1 MPESRPELP
10 RELRLWHLVLLNI
23 SAVAGVRW
31 LAAAAQAGPGSL
43 TLWLLS
49 ALAFFLPSALVV
61 SSLSARFPEEGG
73 FYIWT
78 KRAFGDWHGFL
89 CAWVYFVSNILYFPT
104 LLLSGV
110 AMASYMFG
118 ATGIKYSENPS
129 YAIPV
134 TLTALWIAFIANLLG
149 LRVGKWPTI
158 LGGGSTYIVAALL
171 CVFALIIAWRFGSAT
186 HFRFLPDTS
195 LSNLNFWSQIALAMT
210 GLELA
215 PILGGEIHDPSKNV
229 PRAAWISGFGCAGFY
244 IAGTAALLALMPP
257 DRISPMTGLAQ
268 AGNEAGLRLGANWLT
283 PCFALLITLGVI
295 GQLST
300 YIAGNTR
307 LPFALGL
314 DHYLPPAFA
323 RLHPRWHTPHISI
336 LTQGVLSSVLLL
348 LMEMGEN
355 LRAAYQIL
363 VDMVVIATLIPFV
376 YIFASGFKFGRRW
389 AGIAGATISLGAVI
403 LSAVP
408 PPGVASV
415 WLFELKVVGGTVLLA
430 VLGRVIFVRS
440 KAHRK
445 ALVG

>member
-1 MPESRPELP
+1 MTSPAELP
-10 RELRLWHLVLLNI
+10 RELRLWHLVLFNI

-31 LAAAAQAGPGSL
+31 LAAAAHAGPGSL

-89 CAWVYFVSNILYFPT
+89 CAWLYFVSNILYFPT

-118 ATGIKYSENPS
+118 ETGIKYSENPS

-134 TLTALWIAFIANLLG
+134 TLTALWIAFAANLLG

-158 LGGGSTYIVAALL
+158 LGGGSTYVVAALL
-171 CVFALIIAWRFGSAT
+171 CVFGLIIAFRYGAAT
-186 HFRFLPDTS
+186 HFQFIPDPS

-215 PILGGEIHDPSKNV
+215 PILGGEIQDPDRTI
-229 PRAAWISGFGCAGFY
+229 PRAAWISGFAGAGFY
-244 IAGTAALLALMPP
+244 MAGTAAMLGLLTPE
-257 DRISPMTGLAQ
+257 RISPMTGLAQ
-268 AGNEAGLRLGANWLT
+268 AGNEAGARLGAYWLT

-336 LTQGVLSSVLLL
+336 LTQGVLSSLLML
-348 LMEMGEN
+348 LMELGEN

-376 YIFASGFKFGRRW
+376 YIFATGFKFGRRW
-389 AGIAGATISLGAVI
+389 AGVAGAAISLAAVI

-415 WLFELKVVGGTVLLA
+415 WLFELKVVGGTILLA
-430 VLGRVIFVRS
+430 LLGRVIFVRS
-440 KAHRK
+440 KPYLDKHA
-445 ALVG
+445 G

>member
-10 RELRLWHLVLLNI
+10 RELRLWHLVLFNI

-31 LAAAAQAGPGSL
+31 LAAAAHAGPGSL
-43 TLWLLS
+43 TLWVLS

-118 ATGIKYSENPS
+118 DSGIKYSENPW

-158 LGGGSTYIVAALL
+158 FGGGSTYIVAALL
-171 CVFALIIAWRFGSAT
+171 CVFALIIVFRYGAAT
-186 HFRFLPDTS
+186 HFQFIPDPS

-215 PILGGEIHDPSKNV
+215 PILGGEIHDPSKTV
-229 PRAAWISGFGCAGFY
+229 PRAAWISGLGSAGFY
-244 IAGTAALLALMPP
+244 IAGTAALLALLPP

-268 AGNEAGLRLGANWLT
+268 AGNEAGSRLGAHWLT
-283 PCFALLITLGVI
+283 PCFAFLITLGVI

-314 DHYLPPAFA
+314 DHYLPAAFA
-323 RLHPRWHTPHISI
+323 RLHPRWHTPHVSI
-336 LTQGVLSSVLLL
+336 LTQGVLSSLLLL
-348 LMEMGEN
+348 LMELGEN

-376 YIFASGFKFGRRW
+376 YIFATGFKFGRRW
-389 AGIAGATISLGAVI
+389 AGIAGAAISLAAVI

-415 WLFELKVVGGTVLLA
+415 WLFELKVVGGTALLA
-430 VLGRVIFVRS
+430 LLGRVIFVRS
-440 KAHRK
+440 KAR
-445 ALVG
+445 AE

>member
-1 MPESRPELP
+1 
-10 RELRLWHLVLLNI
+10 
-23 SAVAGVRW
+23 
-31 LAAAAQAGPGSL
+31 
-43 TLWLLS
+43 
-49 ALAFFLPSALVV
+49 
-61 SSLSARFPEEGG
+61 
-73 FYIWT
+73 
-78 KRAFGDWHGFL
+78 
-89 CAWVYFVSNILYFPT
+89 
-104 LLLSGV
+104 
-110 AMASYMFG
+110 MASYMFG

-134 TLTALWIAFIANLLG
+134 TLTALWIAFVANLLG

-186 HFRFLPDTS
+186 HFQFLPDPS

-215 PILGGEIHDPSKNV
+215 PILGGEIHDPSKSV

-244 IAGTAALLALMPP
+244 IAGTAALLALLPAS
-257 DRISPMTGLAQ
+257 RISPMTGLAQ
-268 AGNEAGLRLGANWLT
+268 AGNEAGTRLGANWLT

-314 DHYLPPAFA
+314 DHYLPPVFA
-323 RLHPRWHTPHISI
+323 RLHPRWHTPHVSI
-336 LTQGVLSSVLLL
+336 LTQGVLSSLLLL
-348 LMEMGEN
+348 LMELGEN

-389 AGIAGATISLGAVI
+389 AGTTGAAISLAAVI

-408 PPGVASV
+408 PPGVAST

-430 VLGRVIFVRS
+430 LLGRVIFVRS
-440 KAHRK
+440 KASSK

>member
-1 MPESRPELP
+1 MPESQPELR
-10 RELRLWHLVLLNI
+10 RELRLWHLVLFNI

-43 TLWLLS
+43 ALWLLS

-78 KRAFGDWHGFL
+78 KRAFGNWHGFL
-89 CAWVYFVSNILYFPT
+89 CAWLYFVSNILYFPT

-118 ATGIKYSENPS
+118 ASGIKYSENPS

-134 TLTALWIAFIANLLG
+134 TLTALWIAFVANLLG

-171 CVFALIIAWRFGSAT
+171 CVFALVIAWRFGSAT
-186 HFRFLPDTS
+186 HFQFLPDPS

-215 PILGGEIHDPSKNV
+215 PILGGEIHDPSKSV

-244 IAGTAALLALMPP
+244 IAGTAALLALLPP

-268 AGNEAGLRLGANWLT
+268 AGNEAGTRLGANWLT

-323 RLHPRWHTPHISI
+323 RLHPRWHTPHVSI
-336 LTQGVLSSVLLL
+336 LTQGVLSSMLLL
-348 LMEMGEN
+348 LMELGEN

-389 AGIAGATISLGAVI
+389 AGITGATISLAAVI

-430 VLGRVIFVRS
+430 LLGRVIFVRS
-440 KAHRK
+440 KARAK
-445 ALVG
+445 ALAG